1 METNHAIDLVREALL
16 MAMTISAPILLVALV
31 IGLLLGMLQSIL
43 QVQDA
48 TLSTVPKLLL
58 MGICLAIVMP
68 WMAER
73 LVEYSKQLILDIP
86 AIVSAR

>member
-31 IGLLLGMLQSIL
+31 LGVLIGLLQSMLQI
-43 QVQDA
+43 QDA
-48 TLSTVPKLLL
+48 TLSTVPKLLM
-58 MGICLAIVMP
+58 MGICLAIAMP
-68 WMAER
+68 WMADR